1 MENLQWGL
9 YLICPVLLAA
19 LILAGKKYAGETG
32 ADGSG
37 LDRAA
42 ALLYGILRKRGPFPG
57 ERDVYRAQI
66 LLDAPMGAE
75 ERTRQ
80 WYIGKIRTLL
90 LFFLAADLIAA
101 AVHLSA
107 VTGRQLRAGG
117 VIERNTYGGADK
129 EVDLEAALGSPGEKE
144 TECLGDYHLKV
155 QARRYT
161 GEETEAMAQEVMEKL
176 PALILGDNEGPD
188 RVWKDLH
195 LPGALEGYPFRI
207 GWKSSFYGLLD
218 TDGRVLWENL
228 SDPGGEEVTLTA
240 VLTYAPWT
248 FEKDIPL
255 RVVKPPETEP
265 LSRRDAL
272 EALLEEE
279 EAQSL
284 SGTEMVLADT
294 FEGKR
299 LVWREKTRDSSA
311 AAFLAVALAGAAGFF
326 LGDRDLKKKL
336 EERNRQLILDYP
348 GLASRFALYL
358 GAGMSVRNVFF
369 RLGREYEAERTGG
382 ADLRYAGEEILLI
395 CHELESGVSEKD
407 AYEHWGKRCR
417 LQQYVRL
424 SSLLGQNLRK
434 GNKAL
439 LSSLQEEAAAA
450 AQSRRTTAKKLGEEA
465 GTKLLLPMA
474 MMLAVT
480 MLIIIVPACFGFM

>member
-9 YLICPVLLAA
+9 YLVCPVLLAA
-19 LILAGKKYAGETG
+19 LIMAGKKYEEAGEPCR
-32 ADGSG
+32 G

-42 ALLYGILRKRGPFPG
+42 AFLYGILRKRGPFPG

-80 WYIGKIRTLL
+80 WYTGKIRILL

-107 VTGRQLRAGG
+107 VQSRQVREGG

-129 EVDLEAALGSPGEKE
+129 EVDLEADLAVPGEKV
-144 TECLGDYHLKV
+144 TEHLGDYHLKV

-161 GEETEAMAQEVMEKL
+161 KEETEAMAEEVMEKL
-176 PALILGDNEGPD
+176 PALILGGNEGPD
-188 RVWKDLH
+188 RVWKDLY
-195 LPGALEGYPFRI
+195 LPGALEGSPFRI
-207 GWKSSFYGLLD
+207 SWKSSFYRLLD
-218 TDGRVLWENL
+218 TDGRVFWENL
-228 SDPGGEEVTLTA
+228 SDPDGEDVTLTA

-272 EALLEEE
+272 EELLEKE
-279 EAQSL
+279 EARSL

-299 LVWREKTRDSSA
+299 LVWREKTKDRSA
-311 AAFLAVALAGAAGFF
+311 VVFLAVSLAGIAGFF

-369 RLGREYEAERTGG
+369 RMGQEYETERSEGEEM
-382 ADLRYAGEEILLI
+382 RYAGEEILLI

-424 SSLLGQNLRK
+424 SSLLGQNLKK

-450 AQSRRTTAKKLGEEA
+450 AQDRRTTAKKLGEEA

>member
-9 YLICPVLLAA
+9 YLICPILLGA

-32 ADGSG
+32 AQGRG
-37 LDRAA
+37 LDLAA
-42 ALLYGILRKRGPFPG
+42 ALLYWLFRKRGPFPG
-57 ERDVYRAQI
+57 EREVCRAQI

-80 WYIGKIRTLL
+80 WYIGKIRILL
-90 LFFLAADLIAA
+90 LFFLAADLIGA
-101 AVHLSA
+101 AVHLNA
-107 VTGRQLRAGG
+107 VTGRELLEDGT
-117 VIERNTYGGADK
+117 IERNTYGGADK
-129 EVDLEAALGSPGEKE
+129 EVDLEAGLVTPGEKE
-144 TECLGDYHLKV
+144 AEPLGDYHLRV

-161 GEETEAMAQEVMEKL
+161 GEETEAMAKEILEKL
-176 PALILGDNEGPD
+176 PGLVLGDNEGPD
-188 RVWKDLH
+188 RVWKDLY
-195 LPGALEGYPFRI
+195 LPGNLEGYPFRI
-207 GWKSSFYGLLD
+207 SWKSSSYRLLD

-228 SDPGGEEVTLTA
+228 ADPLGEEVTLTA

-248 FEKDIPL
+248 FEKDIPV

-272 EALLEEE
+272 ETLLEEE
-279 EAQSL
+279 EALSV
-284 SGTEMVLADT
+284 SGTELVLADT

-299 LVWREKTRDSSA
+299 LVWREKTGDRSG
-311 AAFLAVALAGAAGFF
+311 AAFLAVSLAGIAGFF

-336 EERNRQLILDYP
+336 EERNRQMLLDYP

-369 RLGREYEAERTGG
+369 RLGQEYKAEKAEG
-382 ADLRYAGEEILLI
+382 AEMRYAGEEILLI

-424 SSLLGQNLRK
+424 SSLLGQNLKK

-439 LSSLQEEAAAA
+439 LSSLQEEAVSA
-450 AQSRRTTAKKLGEEA
+450 AQDRRTTAKRLGEEA

>member
-1 MENLQWGL
+1 MEKLLWGL
-9 YLICPVLLAA
+9 YLICPLVLAA
-19 LILAGKKYAGETG
+19 MVLFGRRYREETG
-32 ADGSG
+32 ASGNG
-37 LDRAA
+37 LDGAS
-42 ALLYGILRKRGPFPG
+42 ALLYRILRKRGPFPG

-80 WYIGKIRTLL
+80 WYMEKIRILL

-107 VTGRQLRAGG
+107 VRGRELREGF
-117 VIERNTYGGADK
+117 VIERNAYGGADK
-129 EVDLEAALGSPGEKE
+129 EVDLEAWLVTPGEKGE
-144 TECLGDYHLKV
+144 ESLGDYHLRV

-161 GEETEAMAQEVMEKL
+161 REETEAMAREAMEGL
-176 PALILGDNEGPD
+176 PGLILGSNEGRD
-188 RVWKDLH
+188 GVWKDLD
-195 LPGALEGYPFRI
+195 LPSALEGYPFRI
-207 GWKSSFYGLLD
+207 TWKSSFYGLLD

-228 SDPGGEEVTLTA
+228 SDPAGEEVTLTA
-240 VLTYAPWT
+240 VLSYAPWT
-248 FEKDIPL
+248 FEKDIPV
-255 RVVKPPETEP
+255 RVIKPPVTEP

-272 EALLEEE
+272 EEILEEE
-279 EAQSL
+279 ETESL

-294 FEGKR
+294 FEGKH
-299 LVWREKTRDSSA
+299 LVWREKTEDHSA
-311 AAFLAVALAGAAGFF
+311 AVFLAVVLAGIAGFF

-369 RLGREYEAERTGG
+369 RLGQEYEAEKSGDG
-382 ADLRYAGEEILLI
+382 DLRYAGEEILLI

-407 AYEHWGKRCR
+407 VYEHWGKRCR

-424 SSLLGQNLRK
+424 SSLLGQNLKK

>member
-1 MENLQWGL
+1 MEYFRWGL
-9 YLICPVLLAA
+9 YLIWPVMLAVM
-19 LILAGKKYAGETG
+19 ILAGKKYTGE
-32 ADGSG
+32 DWGSCRG

-42 ALLYGILRKRGPFPG
+42 ALVYEILRKGGPFPG
-57 ERDVYRAQI
+57 EKDVYRAQT
-66 LLDAPMGAE
+66 LLDAGMGAQ

-80 WYIGKIRTLL
+80 WYLIKFRILL
-90 LFFLAADLIAA
+90 LFFLSADLIAA

-107 VTGRQLRAGG
+107 VRSRELQEGG
-117 VIERNTYGGADK
+117 VILRNTYGGADK
-129 EVDLEAALGSPGEKE
+129 ELDLEAGLIIPGERDQEK
-144 TECLGDYHLKV
+144 LGEYHLRV

-161 GEETEAMAQEVMEKL
+161 RKEAEAMAENVMETL
-176 PALILGDNEGPD
+176 PGLILGDNEGWD
-188 RVWKDLH
+188 RIWQDLY
-195 LPGALEGYPFRI
+195 LPGALQGFPFRI
-207 GWKSSFYGLLD
+207 SWKSSFYALID
-218 TDGRVLWENL
+218 TDGRVFWENL
-228 SDPGGEEVTLTA
+228 SEPLGEEVTVTA
-240 VLTYAPWT
+240 VLSYAPWT

-255 RVVKPPETEP
+255 RVVKPPAAEP
-265 LSRRDAL
+265 LSRRDTLARM
-272 EALLEEE
+272 LEEDQT
-279 EAQSL
+279 QSL
-284 SGTEMVLADT
+284 SGPEMVLADT
-294 FEGKR
+294 FEGKQ
-299 LVWREKTRDSSA
+299 LVWKEKTEDHSAAVFLA
-311 AAFLAVALAGAAGFF
+311 AAFAGIAAFF

-336 EERNRQLILDYP
+336 EERDRQLLLDYP

-369 RLGREYEAERTGG
+369 RLGREYQTEKNGG
-382 ADLRYAGEEILLI
+382 AGLHYAGEEILLI
-395 CHELESGVSEKD
+395 CHELESGLSEKD

-424 SSLLGQNLRK
+424 SSLLGQNLKK

-439 LSSLQEEAAAA
+439 LSSLQEEAASA